1 MPVRFMARKE
11 RGCGTRKVGGIYL
24 FFNFENTTHCPNLPL
39 PIPDACP
46 CCGEGITQTRGIKY
60 VTPSKLLPVITKKCE
75 MPGCPVCNP
84 PESKA
89 GLMWVGNM
97 FYSTKQFLDEAIA
110 MGISKRV
117 ATAPSLLKTGDW
129 VYFAHPAAIRVGSAV
144 FDEAEAPRK
153 AKNTHTEPGIFMVAK
168 LTEIQKIIKK
178 EDADNL
184 ELIQSLESAGI
195 TPVVEYDEKDI
206 PMEMHF
212 ALTDCTPMDIRIKLP
227 SRATCTRCDTPYGYG
242 PKGCKNPQYC
252 PKCLTFIKERETHT
266 SDIKPKT
273 KRKSK

>member
-1 MPVRFMARKE
+1 MPVRFMAKKE
-11 RGCGTRKVGGIYL
+11 RGCGTRKVGGLYL
-24 FFNFENTTHCPNLPL
+24 FFNFENTTSCPNLPL

-46 CCGEGITQTRGIKY
+46 CCGEGITQARGLKY

-75 MPGCPVCNP
+75 TPGCPVCNP

-89 GLMWVGNM
+89 GLLWVGNM

-117 ATAPSLLKTGDW
+117 ATVPISLKPGDW

-153 AKNTHTEPGIFMVAK
+153 AKNTHTEPGIFLVAK
-168 LTEIQKIIKK
+168 LTEIQKIIKE
-178 EDADNL
+178 EDAKDEQLIRSL
-184 ELIQSLESAGI
+184 ELIGV
-195 TPVVEYDEKDI
+195 TPVVEHDEKNI
-206 PMEMHF
+206 PMEIHL
-212 ALTDCTPMDIRIKLP
+212 AITEHTSKEDRGKLP

-252 PKCLTFIKERETHT
+252 PKCLTFIHERENNAQ
-266 SDIKPKT
+266 DKPRT
-273 KRKSK
+273 KRKTK